1 MCTQQTKKSSN
12 SYFYLME
19 GGRGNIT
26 FLGTNVKK
34 IVINFFCIVS
44 SSERL
49 EIGISNNFATEI
61 LLEKKIN
68 RSYLCD
74 FSPEWATIIQKENQ
88 LLKP

>member
-1 MCTQQTKKSSN
+1 
-12 SYFYLME
+12 ME

-34 IVINFFCIVS
+34 IVINFFVYSQFIG
-44 SSERL
+44 ET
-49 EIGISNNFATEI
+49 GISNNFGTEI

>member
-1 MCTQQTKKSSN
+1 M
-12 SYFYLME
+12 
-19 GGRGNIT
+19 
-26 FLGTNVKK
+26 KK
-34 IVINFFCIVS
+34 IVINFFVYSHFIG
-44 SSERL
+44 ET
-49 EIGISNNFATEI
+49 GISNNFGTEI

>member
-1 MCTQQTKKSSN
+1 
-12 SYFYLME
+12 ME

-34 IVINFFCIVS
+34 IVINFFCGQF
-44 SSERL
+44 
-49 EIGISNNFATEI
+49 IGETVISNNFATEI